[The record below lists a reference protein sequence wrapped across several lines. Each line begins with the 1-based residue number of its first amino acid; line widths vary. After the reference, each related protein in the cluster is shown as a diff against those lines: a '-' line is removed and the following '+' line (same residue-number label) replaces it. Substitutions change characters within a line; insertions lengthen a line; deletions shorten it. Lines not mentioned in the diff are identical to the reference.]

1 MHYSFVFFPAW
12 FSIIFLILSM
22 RREGSWHEKGRG
34 REKEREMKL
43 FGGWRRARNGWF
55 SNMKVFPSEPE
66 LSS

>member
-1 MHYSFVFFPAW
+1 MK
-12 FSIIFLILSM
+12 
-22 RREGSWHEKGRG
+22 EGRG